1 MLWSSPCILRCYCGH
16 STFLTVTHS
25 SAAASAFL
33 SLRGLSLSPCSPL
46 ACLSQ
51 VGRSVT
57 EPALRLPVGTLEQP
71 IATDL
76 GTACSCWRGL
86 EEDTPHLPVAS
97 GREHRN
103 VLWLK
108 GAETSWHLLTASH
121 FLSQPAA
128 RPPVPAH
135 QVPPYKAVS
144 ARLRPFTFS
153 QSTPIGLDRVGRRRQ
168 MKTSNGESWGFM
180 ESFVWD
186 QGAEAP
192 GDSALFPSC
201 GQGSAAVV
209 IWVTLDLRL
218 LSSLHLY

>member
-1 MLWSSPCILRCYCGH
+1 MG
-16 STFLTVTHS
+16 F
-25 SAAASAFL
+25 
-33 SLRGLSLSPCSPL
+33 
-46 ACLSQ
+46 
-51 VGRSVT
+51 
-57 EPALRLPVGTLEQP
+57 
-71 IATDL
+71 
-76 GTACSCWRGL
+76 
-86 EEDTPHLPVAS
+86 EEDIPHLSVAS

-103 VLWLK
+103 VLWLT

-168 MKTSNGESWGFM
+168 MKTSNGECWGFPCTL
-180 ESFVWD
+180 EFFIRIREP
-186 QGAEAP
+186 EAP

-201 GQGSAAVV
+201 SQGSAAVV
-209 IWVTLDLRL
+209 VWVTLDFKL
-218 LSSLHLY
+218 LSSPHLHLSCCRAMPM

>member
-1 MLWSSPCILRCYCGH
+1 MLWSCPCILGCCYGH
-16 STFLTVTHS
+16 RAFLTVAHS

-33 SLRGLSLSPCSPL
+33 SLRGLSFSPCSPP

-57 EPALRLPVGTLEQP
+57 EPALKLPVGTLEQP
-71 IATDL
+71 IATEL
-76 GTACSCWRGL
+76 GAAYSCWRGF

-97 GREHRN
+97 RREHRT
-103 VLWLK
+103 VLWLA

-121 FLSQPAA
+121 SLSQPAA

-168 MKTSNGESWGFM
+168 MKTSNGESWGFL

-186 QGAEAP
+186 QGA
-192 GDSALFPSC
+192 
-201 GQGSAAVV
+201 
-209 IWVTLDLRL
+209 
-218 LSSLHLY
+218 

>member
-1 MLWSSPCILRCYCGH
+1 M
-16 STFLTVTHS
+16 
-25 SAAASAFL
+25 
-33 SLRGLSLSPCSPL
+33 
-46 ACLSQ
+46 
-51 VGRSVT
+51 
-57 EPALRLPVGTLEQP
+57 
-71 IATDL
+71 
-76 GTACSCWRGL
+76 GL

-103 VLWLK
+103 VLWLA

-168 MKTSNGESWGFM
+168 MKTSNGESWSFL

-186 QGAEAP
+186 QGARGTRAFCTF
-192 GDSALFPSC
+192 SHL
-201 GQGSAAVV
+201 AARAV
-209 IWVTLDLRL
+209 RQL
-218 LSSLHLY
+218 LSGLLWISNSFQVSTYTELLQNHASVNRQLG